1 MKRRHVLFLSLP
13 VYGHVY
19 PSLTVAEELTRRG
32 HRVTFATAET
42 FAGEVARS
50 GVELLAYTEELSAIP
65 AELSDDADTIEVSIL
80 SLKFYERSLRE
91 LPALATR
98 FGDDPPTVVVCDPL
112 TFGAGVVL
120 SRDWAVPLV
129 VAHPNL
135 AFNET
140 FNWPA
145 ARRGEILDDPRRDLA
160 VELET
165 SLGKLFGEHGLDE
178 GRLYRGDDP
187 AIVYAPKA
195 LQPHA
200 ESFGDSYAFVGPSTD
215 GTIFA
220 GDWPPP
226 AGPMLFISL
235 GTQYNERP
243 ASFRLFAE
251 AFGGLDWQVVVSLGG
266 ARPPAGPVPDN
277 FQVHPWVPQLAVL
290 DQASVFVSNGGLGG
304 ITSALRQGTPMVL
317 APEAAEQEMHAGRV
331 VELGLGRVVRLAE
344 LTAAELRQVVLDLAA
359 DEATAGRLAAMRSLA
374 REAGG
379 TRRAAEVI
387 ESA

>member
-1 MKRRHVLFLSLP
+1 MERRHVLFLSLP

-19 PSLTVAEELTRRG
+19 PSLTVAEELGRRG
-32 HRVTFATAET
+32 HRVTFATAEV

-50 GVELLAYTEELSAIP
+50 GVELLAYTEELAAIP

-120 SRDWAVPLV
+120 SREWAVPLV

-140 FNWPA
+140 FNWPV

-160 VELET
+160 IELET

-200 ESFGDSYAFVGPSTD
+200 SSFGDGYAFVGPATD
-215 GTIFA
+215 GAIYA
-220 GDWPPP
+220 GSWPAP

-266 ARPPAGPVPDN
+266 ARAPGSVPDN
-277 FQVHPWVPQLAVL
+277 FQVYPWVPQLAVL
-290 DQASVFVSNGGLGG
+290 SRARVFLSNGGLGG
-304 ITSALRQGTPMVL
+304 VTSALRQGTPMVL
-317 APEAAEQEMHAGRV
+317 VPEAAEQEMHAGRV
-331 VELGLGRVVRLAE
+331 AELGLGRVVRLAS
-344 LTAAELRQVVLDLAA
+344 LTAAELRQVVLELAA
-359 DEATAGRLAAMRSLA
+359 DEATAGRLAAMRELA
-374 REAGG
+374 RAAGG
-379 TRRAAEVI
+379 TRRAADVI
-387 ESA
+387 ESV